1 MLAVE
6 GEEEDSSAVAPEEEE
21 EEAVAR
27 GRRRGASIG
36 GWKETRKASEASKLG
51 DCK

>member
-27 GRRRGASIG
+27 GRRGASIG